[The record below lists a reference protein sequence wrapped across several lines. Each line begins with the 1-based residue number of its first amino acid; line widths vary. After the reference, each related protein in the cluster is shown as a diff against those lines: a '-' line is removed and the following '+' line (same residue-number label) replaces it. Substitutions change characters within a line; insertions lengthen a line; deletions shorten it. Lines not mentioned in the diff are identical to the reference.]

1 MKGKIAISLLAINIL
16 VGSTAFARTPTFT
29 NDAKYTRGVG
39 NCCYYIDSTAS
50 SYSNQITS
58 AANNWENTGF
68 GWNPIYM
75 TGVSSNYATHM
86 DFYSRNPSTD
96 VHFNDNILGYTTF
109 FNSDGTLVARRTYDP
124 TYNYFYAEVVFNTA
138 SSDSWDYRT
147 AKHEMG
153 HAFGLSHNESSYSI
167 MHPNI
172 QDTYVT
178 TVQQCDQ
185 DTINYL
191 YN

>member
-1 MKGKIAISLLAINIL
+1 MKRKIAISLLAINIL
-16 VGSTAFARTPTFT
+16 VGSTAFARTPTFP
-29 NDAKYTRGVG
+29 NNAKFSRGVG

-58 AANNWENTGF
+58 AANNWENTGY

-75 TGVSSNYATHM
+75 TAVSSNYATHM
-86 DFYSRNPSTD
+86 DFYSRTPSGD
-96 VHFNDNILGYTTF
+96 VHLNDSVLGYTTF
-109 FNSDGTLVARRTYDP
+109 FTSGGTLVARRNTEPTYD
-124 TYNYFYAEVVFNTA
+124 YFYSEVVFNSA
-138 SSDSWDYRT
+138 AQDSWDYRT

-153 HAFGLSHNESSYSI
+153 HAFGLSHTENSYSI
-167 MHPNI
+167 MFPYL

-178 TVQQCDQ
+178 TVQQCDH